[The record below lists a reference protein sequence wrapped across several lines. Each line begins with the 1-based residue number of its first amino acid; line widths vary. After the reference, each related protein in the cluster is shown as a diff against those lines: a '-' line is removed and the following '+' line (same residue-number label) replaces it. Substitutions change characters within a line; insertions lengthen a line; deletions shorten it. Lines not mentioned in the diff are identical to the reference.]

1 MLAAALVGSALAQDV
16 ASDIQFWKR
25 VKDSTN
31 AADIQSYLKAFP
43 EGRFAPVA
51 RVRLQSMESAAA
63 AAPAK
68 PAPPEN
74 PPPAAASSQAT
85 PAPNN
90 DAADIAFWQS
100 VKDTSDAAE
109 LESYISTFPKGLFVE
124 LARLRLAKL
133 QKPKAP
139 EAQQPKPPSET
150 PAPQT
155 KAPTQRP
162 SDEAWMRGLD
172 AFGDALELIR
182 NNYVDKPNDAQL
194 LSDAIDGIVEQF
206 PGIVGEEAITE
217 AKQQLRTLNAQPDS
231 IYKQL
236 DVVGDVLEAA
246 FQQAKSE
253 QKRQICEAAIL
264 GMLKRVSSNGR
275 ELRISQ
281 RESGHWRDDKNVG
294 GIGLEIT
301 FKDDHHVVVSAIPDT
316 PAAEAGLRPGDIIVK
331 VDGAEVS
338 PVSMETLVKSYLH
351 GPIDSKTTLT
361 LLRDGKTLDVSITR
375 RAIHLNYVTLRL
387 EGDIGYIRIAS
398 FGETTTQKV
407 QEALT
412 SLKTSRGGPLKGLV
426 LDIRSNTGGLLEEVV
441 ALADSFLQQGTINVM
456 RGRNKQSITIAK
468 SGEIAPSLP
477 LVVLINEQTTSGA
490 EVLGAALQ
498 ENGRA
503 RLVGTRT
510 TGFGVID
517 TYFPMSDGT
526 GIKITTGR
534 IYRPGGLPLDGN
546 GLKPDIDVA
555 ASKSG
560 SDEDAPLK
568 AALAVFQS
576 VQK

>member
-1 MLAAALVGSALAQDV
+1 
-16 ASDIQFWKR
+16 
-25 VKDSTN
+25 
-31 AADIQSYLKAFP
+31 
-43 EGRFAPVA
+43 
-51 RVRLQSMESAAA
+51 
-63 AAPAK
+63 
-68 PAPPEN
+68 
-74 PPPAAASSQAT
+74 
-85 PAPNN
+85 
-90 DAADIAFWQS
+90 
-100 VKDTSDAAE
+100 
-109 LESYISTFPKGLFVE
+109 
-124 LARLRLAKL
+124 
-133 QKPKAP
+133 
-139 EAQQPKPPSET
+139 
-150 PAPQT
+150 
-155 KAPTQRP
+155 
-162 SDEAWMRGLD
+162 
-172 AFGDALELIR
+172 
-182 NNYVDKPNDAQL
+182 
-194 LSDAIDGIVEQF
+194 
-206 PGIVGEEAITE
+206 
-217 AKQQLRTLNAQPDS
+217 
-231 IYKQL
+231 
-236 DVVGDVLEAA
+236 
-246 FQQAKSE
+246 
-253 QKRQICEAAIL
+253 
-264 GMLKRVSSNGR
+264 
-275 ELRISQ
+275 
-281 RESGHWRDDKNVG
+281 
-294 GIGLEIT
+294 
-301 FKDDHHVVVSAIPDT
+301 
-316 PAAEAGLRPGDIIVK
+316 
-331 VDGAEVS
+331 
-338 PVSMETLVKSYLH
+338 
-351 GPIDSKTTLT
+351 
-361 LLRDGKTLDVSITR
+361 VSITR
-375 RAIHLNYVTLRL
+375 RAIHLNYVTSRL